1 MILPRLQSSF
11 LVAASLV
18 SSSVA
23 SLSPELQ
30 NILQNTHKSNEY
42 AYPTDF
48 TRGIIPVSATSSGR
62 CRVDYWKLTAGYNR
76 SLFIRTSETL
86 IPDAEAR

>member
-1 MILPRLQSSF
+1 MILPQLQSLF
-11 LVAASLV
+11 LVAASLA

-42 AYPTDF
+42 TYPTDF
-48 TRGIIPVSATSSGR
+48 TRGIIPVSATKRGTSSSR
-62 CRVDYWKLTAGYNR
+62 L
-76 SLFIRTSETL
+76 L
-86 IPDAEAR
+86 EANYELQ